1 MRLPERAVG
10 AEQAF
15 DIMYNLAAEPDQ
27 LPPTGFVPVTRQK
40 ARISADMRA
49 KRVSLMNNP
58 G

>member
-1 MRLPERAVG
+1 MRLPERAAG
-10 AEQAF
+10 AEQTF
-15 DIMYNLAAEPDQ
+15 DIVYDLVAEPDQ
-27 LPPTGFVPVTRQK
+27 PPPTEFVPVTRQK